1 MGGIKNNKNKK
12 KPKVEKNVTVV
23 HAYEDRPA
31 HLADP
36 LKYPD
41 PNEQVPESKAP
52 RLDLRKKLFLCGNSG
67 CKHDVRDH
75 GAVPNPSVGNT
86 AGQCKIPSC
95 KCRKYRFTG
104 KVDFGPELVWKGKV
118 KKPKRQGKKK
128 K

>member
-1 MGGIKNNKNKK
+1 M
-12 KPKVEKNVTVV
+12 
-23 HAYEDRPA
+23 
-31 HLADP
+31 
-36 LKYPD
+36 KYPD

-52 RLDLRKKLFLCGNSG
+52 RLDLRKKLFLCGNVG

-95 KCRKYRFTG
+95 KCRKYKFTG
-104 KVDFGPELVWKGKV
+104 KVDFEEEDVELKWRGKKSIKAKPRAEPTV
-118 KKPKRQGKKK
+118 IDEIVRMHTPMKKKKTRSAKGKKK